1 MLAEEE
7 ENDAGGA
14 AEVQGL
20 AVAGGRNRD
29 AVACCGSIL
38 EKTAWGRGGPGTRT
52 TLLDLGENLEK
63 TAWGRGR

>member
-14 AEVQGL
+14 AEVQGP
-20 AVAGGRNRD
+20 AAACGRNRD
-29 AVACCGSIL
+29 VVACYGSIL
-38 EKTAWGRGGPGTRT
+38 EKTARGRGGPGTRT

-63 TAWGRGR
+63 TTWGRGR